1 MFTIKQ
7 LISGTLIVAV
17 SVLCLPQN
25 ATPQST
31 LKGIKNIVLVHGAFA
46 DGSCWSKVIAQL
58 QAKGYNVIATQNP
71 LTSLKDDA
79 AAVKRAIDQMDGPVL
94 LVAHSFGGIVL
105 SEVGNDPKV
114 AGLVYVAAIV
124 PEEGQSANAVNA
136 SMPTTGI
143 EKKFLISADG
153 FVSLSMKAVEENFAP
168 DTSPEERKLIY
179 AAQVPLAAS
188 AGEEKVLNPAWK
200 TKRSWFIVATY
211 DAVINPDLERSKAK
225 LIKATTIEL
234 NSSHVPMVSQPK
246 KVAEFIVG
254 AAQQL

>member
-1 MFTIKQ
+1 MSTTKQFDSPEANTILGPRQ
-7 LISGTLIVAV
+7 AAPESIT
-17 SVLCLPQN
+17 
-25 ATPQST
+25 
-31 LKGIKNIVLVHGAFA
+31 KGVKDIVLVHGAFA
-46 DGSCWSKVIAQL
+46 DGSCWTKVIAQL

-79 AAVKRAIDQMDGPVL
+79 AAVKRAIDQMEGPVL

-105 SEVGNDPKV
+105 SVVGNDPKV

-153 FVSLSMKAVEENFAP
+153 FVSLSMKAVDENFAP

-179 AAQVPLAAS
+179 ATQVPLAAS

-200 TKRSWFIVATY
+200 AKRSWFIVATN
-211 DAVINPDLERSKAK
+211 DAVINPDLERFKAK
-225 LIKATTIEL
+225 LMKATTIEL
-234 NSSHVPMVSQPK
+234 KSSHVPMLSQPD
-246 KVAEFIVG
+246 KVTAFIISAAET
-254 AAQQL
+254 L

>member
-79 AAVKRAIDQMDGPVL
+79 AAVKRAIDQADGPVL
-94 LVAHSFGGIVL
+94 LVAHSFGGIVM
-105 SEVGNDPKV
+105 SEVGSDPKV
-114 AGLVYVAAIV
+114 AGLLYVAAIV
-124 PEEGQSANAVNA
+124 PEEGQSANAVSP

-143 EKKFLISADG
+143 EKKLLISADG

-179 AAQVPLAAS
+179 ATQVPLAES
-188 AGEEKVLNPAWK
+188 AGEKKELNHAWK
-200 TKRSWFIVATY
+200 TKRSWFIFVTN
-211 DAVINPDLERSKAK
+211 DAVLHS
-225 LIKATTIEL
+225 
-234 NSSHVPMVSQPK
+234 
-246 KVAEFIVG
+246 
-254 AAQQL
+254 